1 MGPANGHQ
9 FIPDR
14 FREWNVYEAV
24 GMHMADLA
32 SRQAILRSAEAMRVP
47 THSWPVL
54 YTAMEFF
61 AGVPNWHQTPI
72 FADRILG
79 PKVTCPI
86 HRMFHPELKMPSTDG
101 LTVGIED
108 SAFRYVEYPDK
119 EAAPMPKAKQLSVP
133 ARTALGRWP
142 MSQGSATASCT
153 REFLPRARS
162 LPQSCVFSTLPL

>member
-1 MGPANGHQ
+1 
-9 FIPDR
+9 
-14 FREWNVYEAV
+14 
-24 GMHMADLA
+24 MHMTDLA
-32 SRQAILRSAEAMRVP
+32 SREAILRSAEPMRAASDP
-47 THSWPVL
+47 WPVL
-54 YTAMEFF
+54 HSAMDFF
-61 AGVPNWHQTPI
+61 TGVPNWHQTPI